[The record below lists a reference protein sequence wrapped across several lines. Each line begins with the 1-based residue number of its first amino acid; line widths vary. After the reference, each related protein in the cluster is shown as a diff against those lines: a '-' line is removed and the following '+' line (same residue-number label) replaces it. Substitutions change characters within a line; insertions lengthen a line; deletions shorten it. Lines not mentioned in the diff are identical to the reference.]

1 MRSKLFVPGSRPE
14 LFNKALS
21 GPADA
26 ISIDLE
32 DAVLEARKAEAR
44 STVREFLRKLST
56 GRSLGSGSAAAPEPV
71 HGKIVIVRVNAMTT
85 LHFNDDLAAVTWPAL
100 HAINVPKIESSEE
113 VQSVSDTLA
122 RLERERGIVQ
132 PIGILV
138 NIESPRGLRRAAE
151 IAAAG
156 PRVIGL
162 QVGFGDLFEPLSID
176 RSDRE
181 AVHHVQ
187 LAVRFAAGEAGV
199 PAYDGAFANVGDL
212 DGFRVESEHACRL
225 GFAGKSCIHPSQV
238 PVANEVFRPSD
249 DEIGFADRVLTAW
262 VDAERRGLGAITVEG
277 HMVDRPMIE
286 RAYAI
291 MAVAEREGL
300 GRFAKNT

>member
-1 MRSKLFVPGSRPE
+1 
-14 LFNKALS
+14 
-21 GPADA
+21 
-26 ISIDLE
+26 
-32 DAVLEARKAEAR
+32 
-44 STVREFLRKLST
+44 
-56 GRSLGSGSAAAPEPV
+56 
-71 HGKIVIVRVNAMTT
+71 MTT
-85 LHFNDDLAAVTWPAL
+85 PHFDDDLVAVTWPAL
-100 HAINVPKIESSEE
+100 HAVNVPKIESPEE
-113 VQSVSDTLA
+113 VQRVSAALA
-122 RLERERGIVQ
+122 RLERERGIAR
-132 PIGILV
+132 PIGILL

-212 DGFRVESEHACRL
+212 DGFRTESEHAHRL

-238 PVANEVFRPSD
+238 PVANAVFRPSD
-249 DEIGFADRVLTAW
+249 DEISFADRVLAAW

-277 HMVDRPMIE
+277 HMVDRPLIE
-286 RAYAI
+286 RAHAI
-291 MAVAEREGL
+291 MAAAERDGL

>member
-14 LFNKALS
+14 LFDKALS
-21 GPADA
+21 SSADA

-32 DAVLEARKAEAR
+32 DAVLEARKGEAR
-44 STVREFLRKLST
+44 NTVGAFLRRLGTGLS
-56 GRSLGSGSAAAPEPV
+56 SELDAAGAA

-85 LHFNDDLAAVTWPAL
+85 PHFIDDLAAVTWPGL

-122 RLERERGIVQ
+122 RLERERGIVR

-176 RSDRE
+176 RRDRE

-199 PAYDGAFANVGDL
+199 PAYDGAFANVGDI
-212 DGFRVESEHACRL
+212 DGFRAESEHACRL

-238 PVANEVFRPSD
+238 PVANAVFRPSD
-249 DEIGFADRVLTAW
+249 EAIGFADRVLAAW

-277 HMVDRPMIE
+277 HMVDRPLIE
-286 RAYAI
+286 RAHTILA
-291 MAVAEREGL
+291 AAERDGL
-300 GRFAKNT
+300 GRFAKNI